1 MNMETLKE
9 ISILLGLF
17 VFVHVVAILVSAGVH
32 IGKVYAIRL
41 FGSILVVKITEHNL
55 TRTTKKVEA

>member
-1 MNMETLKE
+1 METLKM
-9 ISILLGLF
+9 ISALIGLF

-41 FGSILVVKITEHNL
+41 FGSILVFKITEHKS
-55 TRTTKKVEA
+55 TRTTEKVEA